1 MIVGVLSAAKLPIR
15 DPSSPTVWDVG
26 RATLLLCPI
35 TAVSCGSFGFLAG
48 IAGSAAI
55 YLRRRRIQGTKRLL
69 IESAVAGF
77 VLGFSVLQKHTD
89 TDKEFTMN

>member
-1 MIVGVLSAAKLPIR
+1 MGCWQSRFFALPNHGGFVRVL
-15 DPSSPTVWDVG
+15 
-26 RATLLLCPI
+26 C
-35 TAVSCGSFGFLAG
+35 FLAG